1 MYHKQRWTPKKIKQR
16 LELLAPFVYIQ
27 RKSFP
32 SFRYREL
39 DSSLIPPLLGKAH
52 LLALHGW
59 TGLGD
64 STKGE
69 VFTKSYMRQCAV
81 VQIHQ
86 LTRELMV
93 LSRITLETAQNSDE
107 NQPARYELFNALND
121 AFISLDTLDPLDR
134 DRFYE
139 SVGPTRS

>member
-1 MYHKQRWTPKKIKQR
+1 MNWTV
-16 LELLAPFVYIQ
+16 LLF
-27 RKSFP
+27 
-32 SFRYREL
+32 
-39 DSSLIPPLLGKAH
+39 PPLLGKAH

-69 VFTKSYMRQCAV
+69 VLTKLYMRQCAV

-93 LSRITLETAQNSDE
+93 LSRLTLETAQNFYE
-107 NQPARYELFNALND
+107 NQLARYGLFNASFN
-121 AFISLDTLDPLDR
+121 AFIPLDTRDPLDR

-139 SVGPTRS
+139 SIGPTRS